1 MEYIHLRKRMINE
14 GRIMGRLFE
23 KLRNRMKENY
33 GMVIFEL
40 TIVFPVIF
48 FVLFFYSLDRK

>member
-23 KLRNRMKENY
+23 KLRNKMKENY

-48 FVLFFYSLDRK
+48 FVLFFYSFR